1 MFNLPMFSINTK
13 HLLAMKNCFQFL
25 LIFLIT
31 AHFFTVSA
39 MQEADSIRNIHVGLI
54 YPISS
59 NGTKAASYTNKFSL
73 HGIAG
78 VSKNETGL
86 ALSGAATM
94 VKGSASGALIS
105 GIFNYTGNNATGAQ
119 IAGFGNFTKH
129 QSQGVQIAGVLN
141 TSDSAHSQLSGFL
154 NLANRAKGAQI
165 AGVANITTH
174 TTEGIQIAG
183 FMNKSEEVNT
193 QIAGVLST
201 SDSAHSQL
209 SGFLNLAGR
218 AKGAQI
224 AGVANITTHT
234 TEGIQIAG
242 FMNKSEEVNTQI
254 AGVINIA
261 KKVKG
266 AQIAGFIN
274 IAEESDYPIGIV
286 NIIKNGE
293 KTIGMSIDETNT
305 SLAVFRSGGRILYGI
320 LGIGYNLDN
329 KTDNF
334 YGLEA
339 GLGANLPISRAFRIR
354 GELAS
359 QTLLNFTGI
368 TYNKG
373 ILRILPSIK
382 IGNRLEIYGGPTLN
396 RVFYESDQEYDYFGK
411 KNIWKK
417 YNDDNWQSI
426 HLGYTAGIQFH
437 L

>member
-1 MFNLPMFSINTK
+1 MFSINTK

-25 LIFLIT
+25 LIFFIT
-31 AHFFTVSA
+31 AHFFQVPA

-59 NGTKAASYTNKFSL
+59 NGTKAATYTNKFSL

-86 ALSGAATM
+86 AISGAATM
-94 VKGSASGALIS
+94 VKGNASGALIS
-105 GIFNYTGNNATGAQ
+105 GIFNYTGNSATGAQ

-141 TSDSAHSQLSGFL
+141 TSDSAHSQLSGFI

-174 TTEGIQIAG
+174 STEGIQIAG

-193 QIAGVLST
+193 QIAG
-201 SDSAHSQL
+201 
-209 SGFLNLAGR
+209 F
-218 AKGAQI
+218 
-224 AGVANITTHT
+224 
-234 TEGIQIAG
+234 
-242 FMNKSEEVNTQI
+242 
-254 AGVINIA
+254 INIA
-261 KKVKG
+261 RKVRG

-274 IAEESDYPIGIV
+274 IAEESDYPIGII

-293 KTIGMSIDETNT
+293 KSIGISIDETNT
-305 SLAVFRSGGRILYGI
+305 TLAIFRSGGRILYGI
-320 LGIGYNLDN
+320 LGVGYNLDN
-329 KTDNF
+329 KKEDF
-334 YGLEA
+334 YALEG
-339 GLGANLPISRAFRIR
+339 GLGANLPITNAFRIR
-354 GELAS
+354 GELAG
-359 QTLLNFTGI
+359 QTLLNFSGT

-373 ILRILPSIK
+373 ILRILPSVK
-382 IGNRLEIYGGPTLN
+382 LGNRLEIYGGPTLN

-426 HLGYTAGIQFH
+426 HLGFTTGIQIH